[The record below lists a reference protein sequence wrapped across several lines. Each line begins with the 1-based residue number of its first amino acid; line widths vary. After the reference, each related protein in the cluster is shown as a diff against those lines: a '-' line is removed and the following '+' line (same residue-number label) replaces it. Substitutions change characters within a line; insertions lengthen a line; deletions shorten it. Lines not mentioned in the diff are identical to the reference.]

1 MRRLAIL
8 FFVILSTT
16 LQAQDLGSISLYD
29 VQSKNDLSLS
39 NLKGSKGTVLIF
51 TSNVCPYSVYY
62 EGRITQLIA
71 DYSDAGISFVLVNSH
86 KEEKESKVEMENK
99 INTWGLQ
106 IPYLAD
112 KNQQLMN
119 KLDIKKSP
127 EVVLLKPNLS
137 EFYKGAIDNN
147 PQVASDVKNAY
158 LRENIDNLLDGK
170 PATRGGR
177 PIGCTIR
184 N

>member
-1 MRRLAIL
+1 MTRVIIL
-8 FFVILSTT
+8 FILLNAGA
-16 LQAQDLGSISLYD
+16 LQSQDISSIALID
-29 VQSKNDLSLS
+29 VQSKNERALSELM
-39 NLKGSKGTVLIF
+39 GSKGMVLIF

-71 DYSDAGISFVLVNSH
+71 EYSGSGISFVLVNAH
-86 KEEKESKVEMENK
+86 KEAKESVAEMENK

-112 KNQQLMN
+112 KYQRLM
-119 KLDIKKSP
+119 KRLDIRKSP
-127 EVVLLKPNLS
+127 EAVLLKPDYS

-158 LRENIDNLLDGK
+158 LKENIEHLLNGSS
-170 PATRGGR
+170 ATRGGR